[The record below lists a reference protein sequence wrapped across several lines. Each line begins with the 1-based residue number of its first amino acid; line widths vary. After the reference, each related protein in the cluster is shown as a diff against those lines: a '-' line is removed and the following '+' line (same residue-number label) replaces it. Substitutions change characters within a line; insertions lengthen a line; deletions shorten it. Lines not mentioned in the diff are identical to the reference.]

1 MNKKT
6 EKRTSKD
13 KRKKTEMNFDRK
25 GAKWI
30 AIRSHENCFFL

>member
-25 GAKWI
+25 GAK
-30 AIRSHENCFFL
+30 